1 MQIPLA
7 ELENKV
13 FRFLFIDSTTE
24 RKLFLR
30 FHYVREEQRKLY

>member
-13 FRFLFIDSTTE
+13 FRSLFIDSTME
-24 RKLFLR
+24 RNLSLR
-30 FHYVREEQRKLY
+30 SHYVRE

>member
-13 FRFLFIDSTTE
+13 FRFLFTDSTNE
-24 RKLFLR
+24 RKLSLR
-30 FHYVREEQRKLY
+30 SHYVRE